1 MHVKLMPYRRGHPQ
15 RVADQAALLRYLLL
29 GQDGDP
35 RSNHVARLAGPP
47 LAFQLIQRVSPFGE
61 TYEAAAYDLAQQLFE
76 HVRNGPI
83 QGGLPYEVY
92 KHLVISF
99 PPGRVNRV
107 FSDSPRNRLER
118 AATSEFAAVIRT
130 VMEFLDAAGIGI
142 SVPQIIVVHNDRGH
156 IHAHIAAAMYAQ
168 DLDVASALSRLTPQV
183 LHDFAATIYRA
194 NGWDFPYKGLEAWYQ
209 ASLVRPIPLRLQ
221 RL

>member
-1 MHVKLMPYRRGHPQ
+1 MTYRRGHPQ
-15 RVADQAALLRYLLL
+15 RVADLAALLRYLLL

-61 TYEAAAYDLAQQLFE
+61 TYDAAAYDLAQQLFE

-99 PPGRVNRV
+99 PPGGVNRV
-107 FSDSPRNRLER
+107 FSDSPRNRLAR
-118 AATSEFAAVIRT
+118 AETSEFAAVIRT
-130 VMEFLDAAGIGI
+130 IREFFATAGISD
-142 SVPQIIVVHNDRGH
+142 SVPLVIVVHGDRGH

-168 DLDVASALSRLTPQV
+168 DLQVASVFRRLTPRV
-183 LHDFAATIYRA
+183 LHDFAATIYKA
-194 NGWDFPYKGLEAWYQ
+194 HGWDFPYKGLEAWYQ
-209 ASLVRPIPLRLQ
+209 ESLVRPIPLRLQ
-221 RL
+221 RR